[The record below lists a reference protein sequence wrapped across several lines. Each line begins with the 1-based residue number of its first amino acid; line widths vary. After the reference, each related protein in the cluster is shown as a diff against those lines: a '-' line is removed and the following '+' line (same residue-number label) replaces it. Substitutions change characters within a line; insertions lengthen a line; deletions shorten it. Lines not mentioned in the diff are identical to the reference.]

1 MGFIGTLIDVVVDIV
16 VDIVEAVVQIV
27 EMVVQV
33 IMVLLGFDGGTTQI
47 VEYYEV
53 RNYPLF
59 EDVDKQNPLLQSILQ
74 SILANKDISSNL
86 IYHLVYR
93 QCRYLLRLVSCR
105 LLLINN
111 AWPRCI
117 NYFHRAELI
126 FATWFWAQR
135 QTWRHR

>member
-93 QCRYLLRLVSCR
+93 SLKGDIQGFMNY
-105 LLLINN
+105 IEQG
-111 AWPRCI
+111 
-117 NYFHRAELI
+117 NYFEGFPAIES
-126 FATWFWAQR
+126 
-135 QTWRHR
+135 